1 MPTLRRLPVSGRCW
15 FGWVVVSGQS
25 DFNVRNRALF
35 ERRAGLLS
43 ECKQLEAVLEDGLED
58 GDAAAADDDA
68 VRRLRRLRRS
78 VDDVTQ
84 EIVESNYGLVMSYV
98 SRFTASVSAEV
109 AKDYEAAGRLGLMR
123 AVSSFDPDKGRF
135 GAWAYK
141 PIQREVLRAVRDV
154 EYANMNPGDFEKRPA
169 ILQAFRELQV
179 PELSNGPVPEF
190 DDVADVAGV
199 TLAQVSRVLAAP
211 VLDSL
216 SAPLSDDGTAT
227 VGDTIPDA
235 GGSLEDQVF
244 SVLEVT
250 ALAEFGFSVLDERE
264 RFVLTRRF
272 GLDCEPVQKLSS
284 IGAMLEL
291 SREAVRQIE
300 ARALAK
306 LGHPVT
312 LRRLLHAL

>member
-1 MPTLRRLPVSGRCW
+1 MCCCADTASTACFGWCW

-25 DFNVRNRALF
+25 DFNVRNRELF
-35 ERRAGLLS
+35 GRRSGLLL
-43 ECKQLEAVLEDGLED
+43 ECEQSMAAVDA
-58 GDAAAADDDA
+58 GDAAAEL
-68 VRRLRRLRRS
+68 RLRRLRRS

-84 EIVESNYGLVMSYV
+84 EIVEFNYGLVMSYV
-98 SRFTASVSAEV
+98 SRFTASVPSEV

-123 AVSSFDPDKGRF
+123 AVASYDPARGRF
-135 GAWAYK
+135 SSWAYK

-169 ILQAFRELQV
+169 ILKAFRELQGPDPANASV
-179 PELSNGPVPEF
+179 PDFG
-190 DDVADVAGV
+190 DVADVAGV

-211 VLDSL
+211 VLGSL
-216 SAPLSDDGTAT
+216 STPLSDDGTAT
-227 VGDTIPDA
+227 VGDMVPDA
-235 GGSLEDQVF
+235 GGSLEEQVF
-244 SVLEVT
+244 SSLELA
-250 ALAEFGFSVLDERE
+250 ALDEFGFSVLDERE

-272 GLDCEPVQKLSS
+272 GLDCEPTQKLSS
-284 IGAMLEL
+284 IGVMLRL